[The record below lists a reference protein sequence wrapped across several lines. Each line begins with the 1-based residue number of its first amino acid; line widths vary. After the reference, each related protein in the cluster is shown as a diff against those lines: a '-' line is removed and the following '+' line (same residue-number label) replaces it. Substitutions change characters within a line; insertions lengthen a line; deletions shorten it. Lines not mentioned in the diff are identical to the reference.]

1 MRLADRFEPEV
12 VRRIMWSYY
21 EAVSRVCERHGGT
34 VEKFIGDAVMA
45 VFGVPVAQEDHAL
58 RGVRAAGELRE
69 AIAELNERLAR
80 DWNLRLA
87 VRTGVNSGEVV
98 AGDPAGGQAL
108 VTGDAVNVAARLEQ
122 AAAAGEVLIGD
133 ETRKLVAGAVELEP
147 LGRLEL
153 RGKDEPVKVWRMLE
167 VHSRAGQ
174 LARRLDT
181 PMLGRGRELGML
193 VETFE
198 RAARDRIPQLVTMFG
213 PAGIGKSRLALEL
226 RAAVQDRA
234 NVLTGSCLPYGEGIT
249 YWPLTEI
256 VRELGGDDPRGAVS
270 AVVASDPH
278 AELIAERI
286 AQAAGLTKE
295 GGDSRDLAWATRRFF
310 ECLARSRPLV
320 LVFEDIH
327 WAEAPLLDLI
337 EHVAAHSAEVPLV
350 ILCLAREE
358 LLERRRD
365 WPRDRPRAAAIQLA
379 PLPEED
385 VRALID
391 RLVAAEGVMEE
402 GTRAALVERSG
413 GNPLFVEQMLA
424 MLREEGG
431 AGDRISVPPTIQAL
445 LAARLDRLTLPELEA
460 IGAAAVVGTEFW
472 PEAVTALLDDS
483 EPAEVDGLLTRL
495 VRKELI
501 APEGSGLA
509 GGRGFAF
516 RHALIRDAAYES
528 LTKEMRA
535 DLHEDLATWVERSQP
550 QRVGELE
557 AILGYHLEQ
566 AYRYRTELAPPDER
580 ARALAER
587 AAVKLASAGRRA
599 ARARQDG
606 TAVSLLN
613 RAVALMPADDPERLE
628 LLPLIGIALEG
639 IAKHPQAGEIY
650 AEALDRARVSVHPRI
665 EGLSRLGRAHVW
677 FVAEPEVGAEEI
689 VAEVERAIALL
700 EQARDEPGLVDAW
713 RLVGEARVY
722 EGRAREGQTALERAL
737 EHLGAESSPREL
749 NSVSF
754 AMGMCLLDGPA
765 PLDRAVEFARERLEM
780 ARVRGLPSMEAD
792 MLHLLGVGEGRR
804 ARFEEAR
811 RALADATA
819 ISEELGLSYMAA
831 WSERSLGRMELAA
844 GDSRAAERALRRSY
858 DVLSDMGLNS
868 TLGEAAIPLADALY
882 RQGRHEDADRLLETV
897 REEWASGDVSI
908 EAPRLAVRAKL
919 FAARGW
925 DQHASR
931 IALRALRLVRRT
943 DWACLRADVLLAY
956 AEVLRLSGKD
966 DDAVPI
972 LREALGVAEGKGYA
986 AAARAALRLLEEP
999 GERVAGPLG

>member
-58 RGVRAAGELRE
+58 RAVRAAVELRE
-69 AIAELNERLAR
+69 AITELNKRLDR
-80 DWNLRLA
+80 DWNVRLA

-133 ETRKLVAGAVELEP
+133 ETRKLVVGAVELEP

-153 RGKDEPVKVWRMLE
+153 RGKDEPVKVWRMLD
-167 VHSRAGQ
+167 VSARVGQ

-198 RAARDRIPQLVTMFG
+198 RAVSERAPQLVTMFG

-226 RAAVQDRA
+226 RAAVQERA
-234 NVLTGSCLPYGEGIT
+234 GVLTGSCLPYGEGIT

-256 VRELGGDDPRGAVS
+256 LRELGGDDPRAAVS
-270 AVVASDPH
+270 EAVAGDPY
-278 AELIAERI
+278 AELIAERV
-286 AQAAGLTKE
+286 AQAAGLAEE
-295 GGDSRDLAWATRRFF
+295 GGDSRDLAWAAGRFF
-310 ECLARSRPLV
+310 ECLARKRPLV
-320 LVFEDIH
+320 IVFEDIH

-337 EHVAAHSAEVPLV
+337 EHVAGHTRDVPLMIV
-350 ILCLAREE
+350 CLARGE
-358 LLERRRD
+358 LLERRED
-365 WPRDRPRAAAIQLA
+365 WPRDRPDASAIQLA

-391 RLVAAEGVMEE
+391 RLAVAEGLLEE
-402 GTRAALVERSG
+402 STRAALVERSG

-424 MLREEGG
+424 LLREEG
-431 AGDRISVPPTIQAL
+431 ATGDQISIPPTIQAL
-445 LAARLDRLTLPELEA
+445 LAARLDRLSLPELDA
-460 IGAAAVVGTEFW
+460 IGAASVVGTDFW
-472 PEAVTALLDDS
+472 PEAVTALLETS
-483 EPAEVDGLLTRL
+483 EPAEVDRLLTRL

-516 RHALIRDAAYES
+516 RHALIRDAAYAS
-528 LTKEMRA
+528 LTKEKRA
-535 DLHEDLATWVERSQP
+535 DLHEHLATWVERSQP
-550 QRVGELE
+550 QRVAELE

-580 ARALAER
+580 ARSLADR
-587 AAVKLASAGRRA
+587 AAARLASAGRRA
-599 ARARQDG
+599 ARAREDG
-606 TAVSLLN
+606 TAESLLS
-613 RAVALMPADDPERLE
+613 RAAVLLPADDRQRLE
-628 LLPLIGIALEG
+628 LLPLIGLSLEG
-639 IAKHPQAGEIY
+639 VAKHPQAGEIY
-650 AEALDRARVSVHPRI
+650 SEALDRARLAVNPRI

-677 FVAEPEVGAEEI
+677 FVAEPEVSAQEI
-689 VAEVERAIALL
+689 VAEVERAIGLL
-700 EQARDEPGLVDAW
+700 EQARDDQGLVDAW
-713 RLVGEARVY
+713 RLIGEARMY
-722 EGRAREGQTALERAL
+722 EGRARDGQSALEHAL
-737 EHLGAESSPREL
+737 EHLGADSSPREL

-765 PLDRAVEFARERLEM
+765 PLDRAVSFARERLDT
-780 ARVRGLPSMEAD
+780 ARVRGMRSMEAD
-792 MLHLLGVGEGRR
+792 MLHVLGVAEGRR

-811 RALADATA
+811 RSLADSTA
-819 ISEELGLSYMAA
+819 ISDELGLSYMAS
-831 WSERSLGRMELAA
+831 WSERSLGRIELAA

-882 RQGRHEDADRLLETV
+882 HQGRHEDADRLLETV

-925 DQHASR
+925 DQHAER
-931 IALRALRLVRRT
+931 VALRALRLVRRT
-943 DWACLRADVLLAY
+943 DWACLRAEVLLAY
-956 AEVLRLSGKD
+956 AEVLRLGGKD
-966 DDAVPI
+966 DEPI

-999 GERVAGPLG
+999 GERVGGRSS